1 VYELNNQLIEEYYIM
16 TKRREYM
23 QLNLG
28 DDESFEDSEDYF
40 ENRKNN
46 QNKHESSQ
54 HSIEVTNVDINLI
67 TNDKRLHVG
76 IPNYENHYR

>member
-1 VYELNNQLIEEYYIM
+1 VNTSNVYELNNQLIEEYYIM

-46 QNKHESSQ
+46 
-54 HSIEVTNVDINLI
+54 
-67 TNDKRLHVG
+67 
-76 IPNYENHYR
+76 